1 MRHSSIL
8 ADSAV
13 RTILAER
20 IDVQRQSVGIAVG
33 LIGPE
38 GKRVVAHG
46 QMAMGDARPVGGD
59 TIFEIGSITKVFTAL
74 LLTEMVERGEVA
86 LDDPIAKYLP
96 EFVSLPGRKGHAIT
110 LLDLATHTSGLP
122 RLPSDLSPGNSS
134 NPYADY
140 SADRLYEF
148 LSHCQLK
155 RDMGTQQ
162 EYSNLGG
169 GLLGHVLEIRA
180 GTGYEAL
187 VRARICGP
195 LGMNDTRVLVTPEM
209 NARFARGHDAV
220 LKPVENWDFAVL
232 AGAGALRSTVN
243 DLLEF
248 AAANLGYAETSLGAA
263 TAAMLKVKRTAG
275 PPRREIALGWQL
287 SAIGGKEVVWHNGG
301 TGGYRSFLGFDRKI
315 RRGVVVLSNARTAM
329 GVDDIGLHLLDANVP
344 LAKSAAGGAKDFAK
358 HDLLSLIRGL
368 ARRFGRSGSSK
379 C

>member
-20 IDVQRQSVGIAVG
+20 IDVQHQSVGIAVG

-38 GKRVVAHG
+38 GKQVVAHG
-46 QMAMGDARPVGGD
+46 QMATGDARPVGGD

-96 EFVSLPGRKGHAIT
+96 EFVSLPGRKGRAIT
-110 LLDLATHTSGLP
+110 LLDLAAHTSGLP
-122 RLPSDLSPGNSS
+122 RLPSNLSPGNIS

-180 GTGYEAL
+180 RTGYEAL

-209 NARFARGHDAV
+209 NARFAKGHDAV

-248 AAANLGYAETSLGAA
+248 AAANLGYAETSLAA
-263 TAAMLKVKRTAG
+263 AMAAMLKVQRTVG
-275 PPRREIALGWQL
+275 LPGREIALGWQL
-287 SAIGGKEVVWHNGG
+287 STIGGKEVVWHNGG
-301 TGGYRSFLGFDRKI
+301 TGGYRSFLGFNRKI
-315 RRGVVVLSNARTAM
+315 RRGVVVLSNVRTAM

-358 HDLLSLIRGL
+358 DDLLSLIPGL
-368 ARRFGRSGSSK
+368 ARRFGRSGSTKS
-379 C
+379 